1 MAARPVSSQAPS
13 WLHPPL
19 PRASALIVLLVI
31 LSCTSQG
38 SESQGEEGG
47 TSRVASPALLE
58 PGRAEWPTLIP
69 PASPLP
75 EVGVPQAA
83 VPEREAAP
91 ARSTGSPVHSGLA
104 PSPPALDSSAR
115 VIPGL
120 SLAFLPGPNAAAP
133 PQEWRLQEFSGPA
146 RFRVAQVR
154 GTGVVRLESEQ
165 TSFALH
171 RNVEVDLAEFPYLTW
186 TWRVDV
192 LPEGGDVRRREA
204 DDQAA
209 QLYVVFPRFPAMLR
223 SRVLGYVWDA
233 TAPAGSSVVSA
244 TTSLAR
250 IVVVESGPAKTG
262 RWIEETRNIREDYR
276 RLFHEEP
283 PRVGKVTLL
292 INSQHTRSRAV
303 AWFGPIRFA
312 AEPPRRGAGPLQV
325 TLAPHP

>member
-1 MAARPVSSQAPS
+1 M
-13 WLHPPL
+13 
-19 PRASALIVLLVI
+19 LLVI

-58 PGRAEWPTLIP
+58 PGRAERPTLIP

-75 EVGVPQAA
+75 EVGVPHAA

-91 ARSTGSPVHSGLA
+91 ARPTGSPVHSGLA
-104 PSPPALDSSAR
+104 PSPPALDSSTR
-115 VIPGL
+115 VTPGL
-120 SLAFLPGPNAAAP
+120 SLAFLPGPNEAAP
-133 PQEWRLQEFSGPA
+133 PQEWRLQEFSGRA

-154 GTGVVRLESEQ
+154 GTGVVRLESEE

-171 RNVEVDLAEFPYLTW
+171 RSVEVDLAAFPYLTW

-209 QLYVVFPRFPAMLR
+209 QLYVVFPRFPAMFR

-233 TAPAGSSVVSA
+233 TAPAGSSLVSA
-244 TTSLAR
+244 TMSLAR

-283 PRVGKVTLL
+283 PRVGKVSLL

-312 AEPPRRGAGPLQV
+312 AEPPRRGAGPLQA